1 MKNKFLVIIFI
12 IYIFTFSILGIVL
25 KDEVVS
31 ISERRKLKTF
41 PNFEYT
47 SEYVTN
53 LDKYFLDH
61 FPFRDNFRSIKAMLN
76 YKIFRKLD
84 NNGIYLKDNY
94 IFKSNYPTNKKSI
107 DNFINKTN
115 EIKKDFNV
123 NNNIYMLIV
132 PDKNYYLKDKNF
144 LQIDY
149 NYIYNEINKLN
160 FNNIDIRNIMNLD
173 DYYETDT
180 HWKQENLNK
189 VVKEITNKM
198 NLKYEN
204 INYKKN
210 IYNNFYGVYYGES
223 AIDRKPEKLTYLTNE
238 VIDKAKVYY
247 LENSKLNK
255 VYDENNLKDLDSYDI
270 YLDGASSYIEI
281 DNEYSTSDKELI
293 IFRDSFGSS
302 LAPLLINYYKKITII
317 DNRYID
323 SDNYLKYV
331 KFDKQD
337 ILFVYSTLIINTSY
351 TLKG

>member
-160 FNNIDIRNIMNLD
+160 FNNIDIRNIMNLN